1 MAPSSKQYI
10 QKHSQI
16 QRLLQINIAQ
26 LSPAFRPAQLTGLQ
40 ALEWRIQWIFMLF
53 FKRIEHPTSLFKDR
67 VIEVGSVDH
76 PGIGQ
81 ARSRRRFGA
90 SCCAGHY
97 ATLPSLFMF
106 SGSEKSRKMTC
117 LQDVS
122 PTLRSDFAFAFKT
135 PARIFSFLSQ
145 RAGQSV
151 ANLGSQETRR
161 WSHLSIFPINRHI
174 PFKDCNLNTKLIS
187 SIFMRISKSY
197 FSTMWEKRP

>member
-1 MAPSSKQYI
+1 
-10 QKHSQI
+10 
-16 QRLLQINIAQ
+16 
-26 LSPAFRPAQLTGLQ
+26 
-40 ALEWRIQWIFMLF
+40 MLF

-122 PTLRSDFAFAFKT
+122 PTLRSDFALHLKHL
-135 PARIFSFLSQ
+135 RIFSFHFSASEPVKALLI
-145 RAGQSV
+145 
-151 ANLGSQETRR
+151 LGHRKQEDGHICQYFPSTV
-161 WSHLSIFPINRHI
+161 IF
-174 PFKDCNLNTKLIS
+174 LL
-187 SIFMRISKSY
+187 RIA
-197 FSTMWEKRP
+197 T